1 MNYQEQCV
9 KYFAPLD
16 EISEAIN
23 NEEGITLDM
32 GVFYS
37 FEELLNMIAENE
49 ELDADLIKY
58 CS

>member
-23 NEEGITLDM
+23 NEEGITHDN
-32 GVFYS
+32 VFNS

-49 ELDADLIKY
+49 ELDSDLIAY
-58 CS
+58 CL